1 MKPLKIALIFNSA
14 KHHTTTKKI
23 ILSEALWFRKEN
35 DNLNQSEIHDQLLN
49 YKVGQDMKC
58 FLKHFC

>member
-1 MKPLKIALIFNSA
+1 MKTLKIALIFNSA

-35 DNLNQSEIHDQLLN
+35 DNLNQSEIHDQYAKL
-49 YKVGQDMKC
+49 
-58 FLKHFC
+58 